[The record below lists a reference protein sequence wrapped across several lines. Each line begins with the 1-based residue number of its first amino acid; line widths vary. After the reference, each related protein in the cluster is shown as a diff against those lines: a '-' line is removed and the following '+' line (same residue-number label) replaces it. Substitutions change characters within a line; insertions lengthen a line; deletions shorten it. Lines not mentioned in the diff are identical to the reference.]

1 MLNYFNYFTEIEE
14 RFQQRRGALLLLSTL
29 DWALIETWREAGIP
43 LDAVLRGIDA
53 AFDKYEA
60 RQKRGRMRRI
70 NGLAWCAQ
78 AVMEAAEE
86 LREAAAGTAPY
97 YRIPFR
103 CTNCNAVIYGRI
115 PVHYG
120 SGAPYDYLW
129 NCICGHENERTLPSG
144 PVEIIADPTITY
156 ESGFEMERVAAHLES
171 AAAALDAATVA
182 TDTCTAIAVRLR
194 ELAKIAH
201 GREGQKLDI
210 ESLEWTLTALEEKLY
225 DALRAAAPVDLL
237 VDIKA
242 HAARELAPY
251 RSRMG
256 AVQLRQVQKQ
266 FEQKQLLVHYGLPRL
281 SLFYMS
287 QQ

>member
-14 RFQQRRGALLLLSTL
+14 RFQQRRGSLLLLSTL

-43 LDAVLRGIDA
+43 LDAALRGIDA

-60 RQKRGRMRRI
+60 RQKRGRMRRV

-86 LREAAAGTAPY
+86 LREAAAGTAAMVTES
-97 YRIPFR
+97 R
-103 CTNCNAVIYGRI
+103 
-115 PVHYG
+115 
-120 SGAPYDYLW
+120 
-129 NCICGHENERTLPSG
+129 
-144 PVEIIADPTITY
+144 
-156 ESGFEMERVAAHLES
+156 ESGFEQERVAAHLEC
-171 AAAALDAATVA
+171 AAAALGAAAVA
-182 TDTCTAIAVRLR
+182 PEACRATAVRLR
-194 ELAKIAH
+194 ELAAEARSTAH
-201 GREGQKLDI
+201 DNAA
-210 ESLEWTLTALEEKLY
+210 SHNLETLERTLTVLEEKLFA
-225 DALRAAAPVDLL
+225 ALTAAAPEDLL
-237 VDIKA
+237 VGLKA

-256 AVQLRQVQKQ
+256 AVQLRQVERQ
-266 FEQKQLLVHYGLPRL
+266 FVQKQLLVHYCLPRL

>member
-29 DWALIETWREAGIP
+29 DWLLIESWREAGIP
-43 LDAVLRGIDA
+43 LEAALRGIDA

-78 AVMEAAEE
+78 AVMEAAED
-86 LREAAAGTAPY
+86 LREAAAGTAPAATAAA
-97 YRIPFR
+97 R
-103 CTNCNAVIYGRI
+103 
-115 PVHYG
+115 
-120 SGAPYDYLW
+120 
-129 NCICGHENERTLPSG
+129 
-144 PVEIIADPTITY
+144 
-156 ESGFEMERVAAHLES
+156 ESGFEQEHVAAHLE
-171 AAAALDAATVA
+171 AAATALDAASVA
-182 TDTCTAIAVRLR
+182 PEACAATASRLR
-194 ELAKIAH
+194 ELAAGVRAVISEHTAA
-201 GREGQKLDI
+201 QD
-210 ESLEWTLTALEEKLY
+210 LEALERTLTVLEEKLFA
-225 DALRAAAPVDLL
+225 ALTAAAPEELL
-237 VDIKA
+237 VGLKE

-256 AVQLRQVQKQ
+256 VVQLRQVERQ
-266 FEQKQLLVHYGLPRL
+266 FVQKQLLVNYNLPRL

>member
-1 MLNYFNYFTEIEE
+1 LRNYFNYFTEIEE

-43 LDAVLRGIDA
+43 LEAALRGIDA

-60 RQKRGRMRRI
+60 RQKRGRMRRV

-86 LREAAAGTAPY
+86 LREASAGAAPAPTES
-97 YRIPFR
+97 R
-103 CTNCNAVIYGRI
+103 
-115 PVHYG
+115 
-120 SGAPYDYLW
+120 
-129 NCICGHENERTLPSG
+129 
-144 PVEIIADPTITY
+144 
-156 ESGFEMERVAAHLES
+156 ESGFEHERVAAHLEAS
-171 AAAALDAATVA
+171 AGALVNSAIAPQA
-182 TDTCTAIAVRLR
+182 CAAIAVRLR
-194 ELAKIAH
+194 ELASEVRAAPP
-201 GREGQKLDI
+201 
-210 ESLEWTLTALEEKLY
+210 ESGFARDLEALERTLTVFEEKLFA
-225 DALRAAAPVDLL
+225 ALTAAAPEQLL
-237 VDIKA
+237 VGLKE

-256 AVQLRQVQKQ
+256 AVQLRQVEHQ
-266 FEQKQLLVHYGLPRL
+266 FVTKQLLVHYGLPRL